1 MTLCDDCRLAEMDRL
16 HAIYWT
22 DRACCI
28 ARRLAAVPRRFRK
41 AACEAAREHA
51 EWAAIRARLVAL
63 LETADSRM
71 PAGTTRTGPQ
81 AIGGTKTSLA
91 RPATLAAA

>member
-41 AACEAAREHA
+41 AACEAARGHA

-71 PAGTTRTGPQ
+71 PAGTTRTGLQ
-81 AIGGTKTSLA
+81 AIGGKKTSLA
-91 RPATLAAA
+91 RSATLAAA